1 MATETHLSEL
11 AADLLK
17 RAKKRGATEADVVVA
32 DGDTF
37 DVQVRLSA
45 VDRLTKAREK
55 RLGLRVFIGKRSAS
69 ASTSDFSRE
78 SLEQVVSD
86 TCSLASA
93 VAEDDVS
100 GLPSGDLMAQVL
112 PDLDLYDPTK
122 LDTDSQIALARR
134 AEEAALRRIP
144 HHQF

>member
-93 VAEDDVS
+93 
-100 GLPSGDLMAQVL
+100 GLTQTMPQTQVRIFSFGIMKRTGSPCFFRL
-112 PDLDLYDPTK
+112 SK
-122 LDTDSQIALARR
+122 
-134 AEEAALRRIP
+134 EEF
-144 HHQF
+144 QE

>member
-45 VDRLTKAREK
+45 VDRLTKARETAGVA
-55 RLGLRVFIGKRSAS
+55 RLHREAVRQRV
-69 ASTSDFSRE
+69 DFR
-78 SLEQVVSD
+78 L
-86 TCSLASA
+86 
-93 VAEDDVS
+93 
-100 GLPSGDLMAQVL
+100 
-112 PDLDLYDPTK
+112 
-122 LDTDSQIALARR
+122 LARVIGTGCVGY
-134 AEEAALRRIP
+134 LLLGFRRRRR
-144 HHQF
+144 